1 MDERFLEQ
9 ASDAEEAERDS
20 AQRAISRTLARPG
33 QPYCD
38 DCGELIAHERRVA
51 NPAAIRCITC
61 QHTFELL
68 KKGYA
73 R

>member
-9 ASDAEEAERDS
+9 ASEIEQAERDS
-20 AQRAISRTLARPG
+20 ALGAVRKTLTGSG

-38 DCGELIAHERRVA
+38 DCGEQIANDRRTA
-51 NPAAIRCITC
+51 NPAAIRCFAC
-61 QHTFELL
+61 QTTFEHL

-73 R
+73 